1 MLAWTLLWG
10 CTALAPVEGGARKG
24 PSGDESGG
32 GDEGAGAGA
41 DGGGDGG
48 VDETGDPVDSGPAD
62 TADTADTGPP
72 PLEEMR
78 GVWVTRFSWTHAEEL
93 EIIFDEVADAGFN
106 AVFFQVRGNFDAY
119 YPSALEPWAAG
130 LTGTLGEDPGWDP
143 LQTAIDLGHARGMQV
158 HAYINVFP
166 FWRGTSPPPSSTPT
180 HAYLSNPGWT
190 VAGADG
196 TPMALNS
203 SYVFASPGNPSV
215 QQRVAAVAADIA
227 RRYDVDGI
235 HLDYIRYPGSQYSR
249 DATSVARYAAD
260 SAGLSW
266 EDWQRAQVKATVGGV
281 STAVDV
287 PVTAAVWGVY
297 ENRWGWSSVS
307 QGNVDYFQDSGA
319 FLEEGLLDA
328 NIPMIY
334 WPVSDTPGSRLDFAT
349 LVADHLSRAA
359 DRHVYAGMGGEG
371 VTMDQVIACVE
382 AARAAGAPGVV
393 LFDWSLFRDDL
404 PRLKETVFAEP
415 AIPPTM
421 PWRE

>member
-1 MLAWTLLWG
+1 MLALALLWG
-10 CTALAPVEGGARKG
+10 CAALGPVEGGARKG
-24 PSGDESGG
+24 PSGGASGG
-32 GDEGAGAGA
+32 DDAAA
-41 DGGGDGG
+41 DGGGGVGADSADGG
-48 VDETGDPVDSGPAD
+48 GETGAPADSGSPD
-62 TADTADTGPP
+62 TGDTGPA

-78 GVWVTRFSWTHAEEL
+78 GVWVTRFSWTHREEL
-93 EIIFDEVADAGFN
+93 EVIFDEVADAGFN

-166 FWRGTSPPPSSTPT
+166 FWRGTTPPPETSPV
-180 HAYLSNPGWT
+180 HAYRSNPSWV
-190 VAGADG
+190 VADAAG

-215 QQRVAAVAADIA
+215 QQRVAAVAGDIA

-235 HLDYIRYPGSQYSR
+235 HLDYIRYPGDQYSR

-260 SAGLSW
+260 PGGLSW
-266 EDWQRAQVKATVGGV
+266 EDWQRSQVKETVAGV
-281 STAVDV
+281 SAAVDV

-307 QGNVDYFQDSGA
+307 EGNLDYFQDSGA
-319 FLEEGLLDA
+319 FLGEGLLDA

-334 WPVSDTPGSRLDFAT
+334 WPVADTPGARLDFAT
-349 LVADHLSRAA
+349 LVADHVSRAA

-393 LFDWSLFRDDL
+393 LFDWSLFRNDL
-404 PRLKETVFAEP
+404 PRLKSTVFAEP
-415 AIPPTM
+415 AIPPAM
-421 PWRE
+421 PWRP